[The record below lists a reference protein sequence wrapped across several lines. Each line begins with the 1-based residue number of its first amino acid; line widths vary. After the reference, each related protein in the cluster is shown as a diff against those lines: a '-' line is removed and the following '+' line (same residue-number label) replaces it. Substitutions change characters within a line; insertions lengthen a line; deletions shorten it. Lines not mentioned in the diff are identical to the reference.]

1 MYTSNNSNKNNN
13 KIVLIHGLQS
23 HRWIYSLFVHVCFVC
38 VIVCAANFTKRDFG
52 WPAEMLENIYPA
64 LVFTCSASLSL
75 SLYLSLSLLLSILLL
90 LSCFAASTLLLTC
103 VHKCAA
109 FMAYKY
115 TASHPKTS
123 RHPCRANT
131 LHASYIFDVAVAVW
145 YYVRRLRK
153 EHELDESRI
162 CVLYNVFIAIHA
174 KLPSTSKHTYSHSLT
189 HVYADIRQWREP
201 AVGKN
206 CIDL

>member
-1 MYTSNNSNKNNN
+1 MDIFTIRACVFCVCDCMCCKLYKKGFWLASRNVGKHLPGSS
-13 KIVLIHGLQS
+13 IH
-23 HRWIYSLFVHVCFVC
+23 LFCL
-38 VIVCAANFTKRDFG
+38 A
-52 WPAEMLENIYPA
+52 
-64 LVFTCSASLSL
+64 L